1 MMGIM
6 KSIHMVCALL
16 SFSGFFVRGIW
27 MLRGSARLQQ
37 RWVKIL
43 PHIIDMLL
51 LASAIILAVQW
62 RLSPLEQSWLM
73 AKIVALLVYIGLGM
87 VALRFGRS
95 KGTRLFAWLAGLL
108 TFVYIVSV
116 ALSKSALGWLV
127 YF

>member
-1 MMGIM
+1 MMGVL
-6 KSIHMVCALL
+6 KSIHVVCALL

-27 MLRGSARLQQ
+27 MLKESALLQQ

-43 PHIIDMLL
+43 PHIIDTLL

-62 RLSPLEQSWLM
+62 RLSPLVQPWLM

-95 KGTRLFAWLAGLL
+95 KGTRLFAWLLGLL

>member
-1 MMGIM
+1 MMGVL
-6 KSIHMVCALL
+6 KSIHVVCALL
-16 SFSGFFVRGIW
+16 SFIGFFVRGVW
-27 MLRGSARLQQ
+27 MLKESALLQQ

-43 PHIIDMLL
+43 PHIIDSLL

-62 RLSPLEQSWLM
+62 RLSPLEQPWLM

-95 KGTRLFAWLAGLL
+95 QITRLFAWLLGLL

-116 ALSKSALGWLV
+116 ALSKSALGWFV